1 MSQPRLKSKTQSS
14 DTTASFFFF
23 FLFLWQC
30 VLSNNNHH
38 NQLEGE
44 EAAYLLKLRDAIS
57 PAPPHWF
64 NVTNMC
70 EWTPHVTC
78 NPVGEIRNVT
88 EINLVGMS
96 LKGQVPPGL
105 NNSFPSLTILNLY
118 NNSLTGPLPSLA
130 GLRNLEKVYLNRNN
144 FTSVPHYDSFQGL
157 VRLQFLF
164 LGPNT
169 NLAPWSFPS
178 TLSASSDLKVLTLTA
193 SNLMGSLPDTFAS
206 FPDLRVLKVS
216 GNNLTGGLLPNSI
229 RRLLKLQQLD
239 LSDQNH
245 RDGGFSG
252 TIEFLSLM
260 TQLNYVNLERN
271 SFQGPIPDLSSCTN
285 LTQLFLQDNKL
296 TGEVPPSL
304 MNLSKLKSVS
314 LDRNLLQGPMPAFN
328 VNVSATL
335 EGNGFCL
342 NQPGLHCDHRVTT
355 LLQVAAA
362 FGYPFQLARTWRG
375 NNPCTGWNFI
385 TCDVQ
390 GKIRTVNLTKLN
402 LTGTISP
409 AFASLTDL
417 QELYLSWNNLSGS
430 LPGILTSLSQL
441 KILDVS
447 NNNLS
452 GIIPRFSSNIALN
465 VSHNGFR
472 ISHSPSRTTLLLI
485 KLGAGVVGSIV
496 GVIVIFEVI
505 VFNRVRRLSLLH
517 KIILRR
523 KRKQPDHYVEN
534 LIKSYDSLT
543 LKRYSYKEVKEM
555 TNSFHKKLGE
565 GGYGIV
571 YKANLADGQQV
582 AVKILKESKGSVEEF
597 IDEVF
602 IISRTSH
609 VSIVSLLG
617 FCYEKNKR
625 ALVYEFMHNDSLEKF
640 ICRKESSNIVC
651 SLDWNTL
658 YQISIG
664 VARGLE
670 YLHHG
675 CNTRILHLDIK
686 PQNILLDE
694 NFCPK
699 VADFGLAKICKKDQS
714 IVSILGTRG
723 TPGYIAPE
731 VFSRSYGRVSHKSDV
746 YSYGMLILE
755 MIGGRHNYEIGE
767 SNNSSEICFPDLIYN
782 DLEQGNIP
790 GRFFLLQEEEKDM
803 VMKMILVSLWCIQP
817 NPLDRPSINKVIEM
831 LEGPIE
837 SLPYPPKPNLFSP
850 DRGLISKYSN
860 ISSSNELEI
869 SLTTIEEI
877 DSEKM

>member
-1 MSQPRLKSKTQSS
+1 MSQARLKSKTQTS
-14 DTTASFFFF
+14 DIASFIFFFF
-23 FLFLWQC
+23 FLWQC
-30 VLSNNNHH
+30 VLSNNNNHN
-38 NQLEGE
+38 NQLVGE

-64 NVTNMC
+64 NHTNMC

-96 LKGQVPPGL
+96 LKGQLPPGL
-105 NNSFPSLTILNLY
+105 NNSFPSLTTLNLY

-130 GLRNLEKVYLNRNN
+130 GLSNLEKVYLSRNN
-144 FTSVPHYDSFQGL
+144 FTSLPHYDSFRG
-157 VRLQFLF
+157 LF
-164 LGPNT
+164 L
-169 NLAPWSFPS
+169 SF
-178 TLSASSDLKVLTLTA
+178 AA
-193 SNLMGSLPDTFAS
+193 SNLIGSLPPNTFTS
-206 FPDLRVLKVS
+206 FPDLYVLNVS
-216 GNNLTGGLLPNSI
+216 GNNLTGLLPNSVV
-229 RRLLKLQQLD
+229 RLLKLQRLD
-239 LSDQNH
+239 LSNQAH

-260 TQLNYVNLERN
+260 TRLNYVNLERN
-271 SFQGPIPDLSSCTN
+271 SFQGPIPDLSNCTN
-285 LTQLFLQDNKL
+285 LTKLILQDNKL

-304 MNLSKLKSVS
+304 MNLSKLKLLS
-314 LDRNLLQGPMPAFN
+314 LDKNLLQGPMPAFKKN
-328 VNVSATL
+328 VNATL

-342 NQPGLHCDHRVTT
+342 NQPGLHCDDRVTT
-355 LLQVAAA
+355 LLQVAAG
-362 FGYPFQLARTWRG
+362 FGYPFQLALTWRG
-375 NNPCTGWNFI
+375 NNPCNGWNFI
-385 TCDVQ
+385 TCNIQ
-390 GKIRTVNLTKLN
+390 GNIRTVNLTKLN
-402 LTGTISP
+402 LTGIISL
-409 AFASLTDL
+409 AFANLTDL

-430 LPGILTSLSQL
+430 LPGILTTLSQL

-452 GIIPRFSSNIALN
+452 GIIPRFSPKVAINTSNNAFSN
-465 VSHNGFR
+465 R
-472 ISHSPSRTTLLLI
+472 HSPSRTTLLLI

-523 KRKQPDHYVEN
+523 KRKKADHYVEN
-534 LIKSYDSLT
+534 LIRSYDSLS
-543 LKRYSYKEVKEM
+543 LKRYTYKEVKKM
-555 TNSFHKKLGE
+555 TNSFHNKLGE

-571 YKANLADGQQV
+571 YKASLVDGQQV

-609 VSIVSLLG
+609 VNIVLLLK

-625 ALVYEFMHNDSLEKF
+625 ALVYEFMHNDSLDKF
-640 ICRKESSNIVC
+640 TCKKKSSNIVC
-651 SLDWNTL
+651 CLDWNTL

-694 NFCPK
+694 YFCPK
-699 VADFGLAKICKKDQS
+699 IADFGLAKICKKDQS

-746 YSYGMLILE
+746 YSYRMLILE
-755 MIGGRHNYEIGE
+755 MIGRRHNYEIVE
-767 SNNSSEICFPDLIYN
+767 SNSSEEICFPDLIYD
-782 DLEQGNIP
+782 DLEQGNILA
-790 GRFFLLQEEEKDM
+790 RFYLQTEEEKDL
-803 VMKMILVSLWCIQP
+803 VLKMILVSLWCIQP

-850 DRGLISKYSN
+850 DRLTSKYSN
-860 ISSSNELEI
+860 ISSSNEL
-869 SLTTIEEI
+869 
-877 DSEKM
+877 